1 MKPKRDTSW
10 GAVTDWYS
18 EYLETESDSYQSK
31 VILPNLL
38 RLLGIKPVRV
48 LDIACGQGFFTRAFA
63 QAGHTVAGADIAK
76 ELITEAKKLSP
87 KIEYH
92 VAPADALKFAKPK
105 SFDAATIVL
114 AIQNIENMHGTFAE
128 ASRALVVGGRLYL
141 VMMHPAF
148 RIPKSSS
155 WGWDEAGV
163 QYRRVDSYLSEQRSE
178 LLVHPGQT
186 NSPTTH
192 SYHRSLQDFSKAL
205 SKAGFAITKLEEW
218 ISHKE
223 SQKGPRQAAENKA
236 RKEIPLFLMLEAT
249 KLR

>member
-38 RLLGIKPVRV
+38 RLIGKKPVRV

-63 QAGHTVAGADIAK
+63 HVGHAVVGADIAK
-76 ELITEAKKLSP
+76 ELIAEAKNLSP

-92 VAPADALKFAKPK
+92 VAPADALRFAKPE
-105 SFDAATIVL
+105 SYGTATIVL
-114 AIQNIENMHGTFAE
+114 AIQNIENLHGVFAE
-128 ASRALVVGGRLYL
+128 AARVLASQGRLYL

-155 WGWDEAGV
+155 WGWDESGV
-163 QYRRVDSYLSEQRSE
+163 QYRRVDAYLSEQRSE
-178 LLVHPGQT
+178 LVVHPGQK
-186 NSPTTH
+186 NSPTTL

-205 SKAGFAITKLEEW
+205 GKAGFAITKLEEW